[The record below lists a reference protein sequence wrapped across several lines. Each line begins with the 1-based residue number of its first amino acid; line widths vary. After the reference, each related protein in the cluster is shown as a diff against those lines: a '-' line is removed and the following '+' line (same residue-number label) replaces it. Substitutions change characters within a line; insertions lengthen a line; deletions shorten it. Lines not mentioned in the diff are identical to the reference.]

1 MLHHP
6 ARRSVLVVLVLL
18 LSATLFA
25 ACGGGNDDSEESGDF
40 DVNSMVPAAQPTPA
54 AGAAAADAEQAAGLP
69 PAEGGVS
76 NLIAQTN
83 PIDRHVIRQAQ
94 LTLKVGDVEQALVW
108 VRDLAGQRS
117 GFVFGSTSYIEEG
130 YEYAQITI
138 RVPSDQF
145 DGVMAAL
152 RGAPFV
158 VNVEREESS
167 SEDVSAEYV
176 DNESRLKAL
185 EATELRLLELLTQAE
200 DIDEI
205 LRVEYELN
213 NVRAQIETIK
223 GRQQYLDEMTA
234 FSTISVYLQPDAPG
248 AQPDEDSDNLIARV
262 LDSTWNNAEDFLEGL
277 LVFTLTAGIVVLAL
291 SPFGVLAWFVYRLV
305 RRRMSRPVSGPQIEP
320 TVAGS

>member
-1 MLHHP
+1 MP
-6 ARRSVLVVLVLL
+6 
-18 LSATLFA
+18 
-25 ACGGGNDDSEESGDF
+25 
-40 DVNSMVPAAQPTPA
+40 
-54 AGAAAADAEQAAGLP
+54 
-69 PAEGGVS
+69 

-83 PIDRHVIRQAQ
+83 PIDRHVIRQAS

-108 VRDLAGQRS
+108 VRDLAGQRG
-117 GFVFGSTSYIEEG
+117 GFVFGSSSYIEEG
-130 YEYAQITI
+130 FEYAQITI

-145 DGVMAAL
+145 DNVMGEL

-185 EATELRLLELLTQAE
+185 EATELRMLELLSQAE

-213 NVRAQIETIK
+213 NIRAQIETIK

-234 FSTISVYLQPDAPG
+234 FSTISVYLQPDAPE
-248 AQPDEDSDNLIARV
+248 AQPDDDEDNLIARV
-262 LDSTWNNAEDFLEGL
+262 LDSTWNNAEEFLEGL
-277 LVFTLTAGIVVLAL
+277 LVFTLTAGIVILAL
-291 SPFGVLAWFVYRLV
+291 SPFAVAGWLVYRLV
-305 RRRMSRPVSGPQIEP
+305 RRHMRGRDADVPVGPTLP
-320 TVAGS
+320 SA